1 MSKSKAEKRLSKIIL
16 YFIFSF
22 LCLIEVISAN
32 QSKYKVLILNSYHHN
47 FTWTRK
53 QTEGIMDRLK
63 VSKLANNI
71 SVEYMDW
78 KNYPTTQNL
87 KSLYNYYKY
96 KYSGNNIDIIIT
108 TDDIALEF
116 ALQNRE
122 EIFSNAPIV
131 FSGVNIQGVDYLTK
145 NEKNITGVVEPINLE
160 STVDMALRINPDMET
175 FYIIYDQT
183 ESGKT
188 TGELTT
194 KAIKRLNRDINV
206 VELTNQTHQEILDQL
221 AELPKNSSVLITTY
235 YSDAEENT
243 IEFEEFCSLASEKS
257 SVPLFHMYDITLG
270 YGNIGGS
277 MISARTHGQ
286 QAADLAIR
294 ILEGE
299 KADNIALIDK
309 NEMRVAFDYEQLE
322 KFDIPLNRI
331 PKGTE
336 VINEPFSFYK
346 TYKKLVLVT
355 MLILVMLIVFISIL
369 LVYIRE
375 IKIIKNQLQQSNEE
389 ITQTYEELV
398 ASDEELIRQVHEL
411 NKARKQLK
419 KLAYYDALTELPNRR
434 ALQDNI
440 SLYTKEKHYKKA
452 ALMFIDVDNFK
463 FINDTLGH
471 NVGDQC
477 IIQIGKRLKSIVK
490 KPSKLYRI
498 SGDEFVVF
506 MPYIKEQSEFNNI
519 AEDILNQFKNSF
531 EIKGMVLHISV
542 SIGIAVYPY
551 HGLTG
556 EELLMNADIAM
567 YKAKEEGRA
576 KYTLYDPIMNQHLL
590 ERVEIENNLRKGIVN
605 QEFELYY
612 QPQYNFEESKIT
624 GFEALIRWNNKKMG
638 QVSPLKFIKV
648 AEESQII
655 ITLGEWIIDN
665 ACKFIK
671 KLHNIGHKDKSI
683 AVNISLLQIVQEN
696 FVTMILDTLK
706 KHNLD
711 PCFLELEITETMLI
725 ENFEVVSEKLET
737 LRKSGIK
744 IALDDFGT
752 GYSSLSYLNRLPIN
766 ILKIDKSF
774 VDTIIGDDNNKV
786 IINILINLG
795 HKMGLK
801 VIAEGVETKEAFN
814 YLKQYKCDMM
824 QGYLVSKP
832 LNESDAI
839 KILSKI
845 QN

>member
-1 MSKSKAEKRLSKIIL
+1 MSKSKAEKRLSKITL

-22 LCLIEVISAN
+22 LCLIEVISAK

-87 KSLYNYYKY
+87 NSLYNYYKY
-96 KYSGNNIDIIIT
+96 KYSDNNIDIIIT

-206 VELTNQTHQEILDQL
+206 VELTNQTHQEILGQL

-235 YSDAEENT
+235 YSDTEENT

-355 MLILVMLIVFISIL
+355 ILILVMLIVFISIL

-506 MPYIKEQSEFNNI
+506 MPYIKEQSQLNNI

-590 ERVEIENNLRKGIVN
+590 ERVEIENNLRKGIAN